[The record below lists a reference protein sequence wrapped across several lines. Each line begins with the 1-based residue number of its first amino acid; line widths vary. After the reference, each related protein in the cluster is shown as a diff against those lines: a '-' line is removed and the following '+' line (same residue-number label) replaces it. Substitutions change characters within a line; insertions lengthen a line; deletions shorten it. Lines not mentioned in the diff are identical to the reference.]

1 MNNFSSVFLLY
12 RGPPGGSKRKKEKD
26 PFREAFG
33 RVKDHWSVLPRISL
47 LALTA
52 TVQNNGRA
60 KLNKAWAMVQPV
72 IVDVLPNKENITFN
86 FMAIPNEKEAVSHLK
101 WIADMVAEKGKES
114 PQTIVF
120 CNTFNDLSTILSY
133 LLLVL

>member
-1 MNNFSSVFLLY
+1 MRKQVQ

-26 PFREAFG
+26 PFWEAFG

-60 KLNKAWAMVQPV
+60 KLNKACAMVQPV
-72 IVDVLPNKENITFN
+72 IIVDVLPNKENITFN
-86 FMAIPNEKEAVSHLK
+86 FMSIPNEKEAVSHLK
-101 WIADMVAEKGKES
+101 
-114 PQTIVF
+114 
-120 CNTFNDLSTILSY
+120 
-133 LLLVL
+133 

>member
-1 MNNFSSVFLLY
+1 MNNLISVFLLY

-52 TVQNNGRA
+52 TV
-60 KLNKAWAMVQPV
+60 
-72 IVDVLPNKENITFN
+72 
-86 FMAIPNEKEAVSHLK
+86 
-101 WIADMVAEKGKES
+101 
-114 PQTIVF
+114 
-120 CNTFNDLSTILSY
+120 
-133 LLLVL
+133 